1 MTTTTPK
8 PSLKSI
14 LGAALP
20 LFLFVC
26 IALRLMNTWELAME
40 DGDYAASPWNDHG
53 GRNNNMP
60 MSVIKYALQHIVLG
74 TTCCI
79 LASTSLSSA
88 SSSGSNGASSRDQST
103 LLITNESIRVQVP

>member
-1 MTTTTPK
+1 
-8 PSLKSI
+8 
-14 LGAALP
+14 
-20 LFLFVC
+20 
-26 IALRLMNTWELAME
+26 MNTWELAME

-60 MSVIKYALQHIVLG
+60 LSVIKYALQHIVLG

-88 SSSGSNGASSRDQST
+88 SSSGSNGASSGDQST
-103 LLITNESIRVQVP
+103 LLMVRTNESIRVQVP